1 MSYSKYL
8 FESLSQIVSESDS
21 FNNSEFVI
29 SESLNSALEKVET
42 SLQSQT
48 KDSKY
53 YGADELKSSA
63 DQVTRDIKFAVR
75 NYAREF
81 AKVGI
86 DLNKLE
92 YSKTKSPD
100 HVYKLLEQNNVV
112 LLVRSYQMMM
122 FSGDWTIG
130 AIYTCIPLV
139 ENEKLANIAM
149 YEIAYGNNYN
159 RNGTTPANSFTKLTG
174 KKQDSIKV
182 VSVGSFKSAYAD
194 LLKNSSS
201 SKDDSDHYD
210 ILFAPVDEELSKE
223 NLTKLKLR
231 KANERASKQM
241 TKNDSRLYV
250 KNAKAFQHIMSNY
263 SKAGLAAIDKFV
275 KEVEKVQPPHIPEEK
290 VMRYVDDIMR
300 FKKDD
305 IKTIQDA
312 QKFVKARTRLQ
323 SLDWDITT
331 LHGHANEITKAFLRA
346 NTGTSDVKDRGYRQH
361 NDTAYLRFWDSTI
374 RSMLLFIFYALFLY
388 KKEVGS
394 NPGSYERIAKLN
406 DSMESVLS
414 NLSPKDF
421 GDSIYAV
428 LKDAY
433 QRELENYTSKYK
445 KQVRDQE

>member
-1 MSYSKYL
+1 
-8 FESLSQIVSESDS
+8 
-21 FNNSEFVI
+21 
-29 SESLNSALEKVET
+29 
-42 SLQSQT
+42 
-48 KDSKY
+48 
-53 YGADELKSSA
+53 
-63 DQVTRDIKFAVR
+63 
-75 NYAREF
+75 
-81 AKVGI
+81 
-86 DLNKLE
+86 
-92 YSKTKSPD
+92 
-100 HVYKLLEQNNVV
+100 
-112 LLVRSYQMMM
+112 MMM
-122 FSGDWTIG
+122 FAGDWTSG

-149 YEIAYGNNYN
+149 YEIAYGTNYN
-159 RNGTTPANSFTKLTG
+159 RKTGTTPANSFTKLTG
-174 KKQDSIKV
+174 KKQNSIKV
-182 VSVGSFKSAYAD
+182 VSVGNFKSAYAD
-194 LLKNSSS
+194 LLKDTSSNE
-201 SKDDSDHYD
+201 DNDHYD
-210 ILFAPVDEELSKE
+210 ILFAPVDKELSKE
-223 NLTKLKLR
+223 NLTKLKFR

-241 TKNDSRLYV
+241 AKEDSRFYV

-275 KEVEKVQPPHIPEEK
+275 KEVEKVQPPRIPEEK

-312 QKFVKARTRLQ
+312 QKFVKDRIRLQ

-361 NDTAYLRFWDSTI
+361 NDTAYIRFWDSTI
-374 RSMLLFIFYALFLY
+374 RSMMLFVFYALFLY
-388 KKEVGS
+388 KKEVGP

-445 KQVRDQE
+445 KQVRDVE